1 MIWKIVFDFLFA
13 IAVIGWGVRQY
24 VQENRIKNLEKQVS
38 VLTSFV
44 NALSV
49 NLSSHL
55 GFDDAVVI
63 GDNLDFFDIEFDI
76 EEDDE

>member
-24 VQENRIKNLEKQVS
+24 VQENRIKNLEKQVA

-44 NALSV
+44 NAISV

-63 GDNLDFFDIEFDI
+63 EDNLAVFDI

>member
-1 MIWKIVFDFLFA
+1 MIWKIAFEFLFA
-13 IAVIGWGVRQY
+13 IAAIGWGVRQY

-38 VLTSFV
+38 VLTAFV
-44 NALSV
+44 NAISV

-55 GFDDAVVI
+55 GLDDAVVI
-63 GDNLDFFDIEFDI
+63 EDNMAVFEVE